1 MARDEGCRD
10 EVMRGGGGL
19 GDLSAVGEDV
29 VARNRGVL
37 EPMVPVGRCRFRDVL
52 PGSTVVNFACFTP
65 STQHIIMIFDILAN
79 FTIYILYTYVP
90 SVL

>member
-1 MARDEGCRD
+1 MARDEGCGD
-10 EVMRGGGGL
+10 GVMRGGGGL

-37 EPMVPVGRCRFRDVL
+37 VPMVPVGRCRFRDVL